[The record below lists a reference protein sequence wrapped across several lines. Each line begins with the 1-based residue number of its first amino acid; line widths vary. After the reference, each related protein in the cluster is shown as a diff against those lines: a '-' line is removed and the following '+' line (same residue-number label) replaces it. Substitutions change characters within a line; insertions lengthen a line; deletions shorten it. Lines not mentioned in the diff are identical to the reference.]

1 MERESLPECEKKRVA
16 NMENI
21 ALGLYLPLNPAL
33 MQKRLKCLNLLG
45 DYTQTILCSFLRRGR
60 TFLFLFRSHL
70 EFADAQ
76 SKFTLEP
83 GTCMALLVIKKANSL
98 PS

>member
-1 MERESLPECEKKRVA
+1 
-16 NMENI
+16 MENI

-45 DYTQTILCSFLRRGR
+45 DYTQTILCSFLRRGT
-60 TFLFLFRSHL
+60 TFLFLFHSHL

-76 SKFTLEP
+76 STKFTLEP